1 MGRDLTAIDL
11 PKARPNLHA
20 GHDILRERGARIAER
35 GRSLGHVDVAAT
47 QFPQEAPP
55 GFEPGIKDLQSSAL
69 PLGHGADAE
78 KYNVCNHPLGVKAN
92 S

>member
-1 MGRDLTAIDL
+1 MAGKPYESGGSTPRYGTGPDLTAIDT

-47 QFPQEAPP
+47 QFPQEEPP
-55 GFEPGIKDLQSSAL
+55 GFEPGIKDLQ
-69 PLGHGADAE
+69 
-78 KYNVCNHPLGVKAN
+78 
-92 S
+92 